1 MAADDN
7 TLGAPIGRVVRVLL
21 DTNVVLDWLLNRA
34 PWADEA
40 LPLWQARDAGQLI
53 AYLPASALTDIFY
66 IARRQVGAM
75 AALAG
80 VDRCLAL
87 EIVPVEKATVLRA
100 RTLPGSDFEDNAGMA
115 CAEAARLDFIITRDP
130 HDFQQSPVTAI
141 TPDDLLT
148 YLPSL
153 DRPKKP

>member
-1 MAADDN
+1 MAGDA
-7 TLGAPIGRVVRVLL
+7 LAPSAPTRRVLRVLL
-21 DTNVVLDWLLNRA
+21 DTNIVLDWLLDRA

-40 LPLWQARDAGQLI
+40 APLWQARDIGHVI

-66 IARRQVGAM
+66 IARRQVGAA

-87 EIVPVEKATVLRA
+87 EIVPVEKTTVLRA
-100 RTLPGSDFEDNAGMA
+100 RTLLGSDFEDNVGMA

-130 HDFQQSPVTAI
+130 NDFRHSPVTAI
-141 TPDDLLT
+141 APPDLRT
-148 YLPSL
+148 YLPT
-153 DRPKKP
+153 P